1 MTVEQ
6 LEVRPGQI
14 LILVGTTKGAFLF
27 RTDPGR
33 RETQVS
39 GPHFHGQP
47 VYALAYDDRGGRRR
61 LLAGAES
68 WHWGPQVYRSDDLGG
83 SWNEPVKGS
92 GAVRFPDSAGA
103 ALQRVWQLTP
113 AGDDQ
118 PDVVYAGVDPAA
130 LFRSDDAGETFELL
144 PGLWDHPHRSKW
156 EPGGGGLCL
165 HTIVLDPDDPAR
177 IWVAISAAGVYHS
190 SDGGASWETRH
201 QGVRAQFRPDP
212 HPEFGQCVH
221 KIAPAAGRPSRM
233 YLQNHWGL
241 YRTDDAGERWED
253 VANGVPSDFGFPVV
267 AHPSN
272 PDTAWVIPL
281 TSDEFRCTAEG
292 RARVF
297 RTRNAGA
304 SWEPLTEGLPQRDA
318 YLTVLR
324 DGFATDG
331 GEPAGL
337 YFGTRTGELFASPD
351 EGDSWELLAGWLPPV
366 VCVKANVVR

>member
-1 MTVEQ
+1 MTDERLRVQSGE
-6 LEVRPGQI
+6 I

-27 RTDPGR
+27 RSDPER
-33 RETQVS
+33 RRRQVS
-39 GPHFHGQP
+39 GPHLRGQQ
-47 VYALAYDDRGGRRR
+47 VYSLAYDDRAGRRR
-61 LLAGAES
+61 VLAGAES
-68 WHWGPQVYRSDDLGG
+68 WHWGPQVYRSDDLGETWSDAVEG
-83 SWNEPVKGS
+83 G
-92 GAVRFPDSAGA
+92 VRFPEDANA
-103 ALQRVWQLTP
+103 AVKRVWQLTP
-113 AGDDQ
+113 AGADQ
-118 PDVVYAGVDPAA
+118 AGVVYAGVEPAA
-130 LFRSDDAGETFELL
+130 LFRSKDGGESFELL
-144 PGLWDHPHRSKW
+144 PGLWEHPHRSKW

-190 SDGGASWETRH
+190 SDGGTSWQTRH

-212 HPEFGQCVH
+212 YPEFGQCVH

-241 YRTDDAGERWED
+241 YRSDDAGGQWVD
-253 VANGVPSDFGFPVV
+253 IANGVPSDFGFPVV
-267 AHPSN
+267 AHPSD

-292 RARVF
+292 KARVY
-297 RTRNAGA
+297 RTRDAGA
-304 SWEPLTEGLPQRDA
+304 SWEPLGAGLPKEDA

-337 YFGTRTGELFASPD
+337 YFGTRTGELFASAD

-366 VCVKANVVR
+366 LCVKAAVVR